1 MIQRNI
7 HPNLLLFF
15 FVSDFI
21 ITQMFFDTAVY
32 IQFVKDCR
40 AWGIACPIVPG
51 LMCLNAYGGFQRMTK
66 FCKSRV
72 PPALAQGMAA
82 ADAANDADDRA
93 MKQYG
98 IDYGAQ
104 MCRDLMDFGVPA
116 LHFYT
121 LNLEKVV
128 YGILDAIGLSE
139 NATLQANEA
148 DANSMKA
155 VGSAWARVG
164 DSVTSIFGQG
174 VVTELRQNNNSN
186 DATGGGGAAVIRI
199 ESWELAGGQNP
210 VAYLQHGQFEKI
222 F

>member
-1 MIQRNI
+1 
-7 HPNLLLFF
+7 
-15 FVSDFI
+15 
-21 ITQMFFDTAVY
+21 MFFDTAVF
-32 IQFVKDCR
+32 IQFVQDCR
-40 AWGIACPIVPG
+40 TWGITCPVVPG

-72 PPALAQGMAA
+72 PPALEAGMSQAA
-82 ADAANDADDRA
+82 AETTNEAAV
-93 MKQYG
+93 KQFG
-98 IDYGAQ
+98 IEFGAQ
-104 MCRDLMDFGVPA
+104 MCRDLMAFGVPA

-128 YGILDAIGLSE
+128 YGVLDAIGFSDQ
-139 NATLQANEA
+139 ASLQANEA

-174 VVTELRQNNNSN
+174 VVTEMRQDN
-186 DATGGGGAAVIRI
+186 GGAAVIRI

-210 VAYLQHGQFEKI
+210 TAYLQHGQFEKI